1 MTKET
6 NAASPLSLADAKVSS
21 MRPPRP
27 LFISDVLMVLDRFK
41 CVCKGLYF
49 GWSMLVVNSVDDKIA
64 LEEIPKD
71 CGPQNDLCI
80 ELKRI

>member
-27 LFISDVLMVLDRFK
+27 LLISDVLMVLDRFK
-41 CVCKGLYF
+41 CVCKELCF
-49 GWSMLVVNSVDDKIA
+49 GWSILFLDSVDDKIPLA
-64 LEEIPKD
+64 EIPKY
-71 CGPQNDLCI
+71 CEPQKDL
-80 ELKRI
+80 